1 MNLVLSIGV
10 ALTLAIPAGMAIAWA
25 MDIRDW
31 NGGVC
36 RKCANRW
43 AWFDNDSQGGR
54 GYKCKGG
61 HTVWISYPWVDK
73 V

>member
-1 MNLVLSIGV
+1 MNLMLIIGV
-10 ALTLAIPAGMAIAWA
+10 ALTLAVPVAWA

-36 RKCANRW
+36 RKCAGGW
-43 AWFDNDSQGGR
+43 LHFDNDSQGGH